1 MTYHHHHHHHH
12 HNNNNNNNNNNN
24 IFIIVSK
31 IPSKKS
37 PAVLVIIFRFRIM
50 NCIVCCILNRRNSA
64 STAAKKEDVQTMKVR
79 CPLNAS
85 LLLLMLLI
93 LAAVSCTAETGKP
106 STGKTIYGFTVKTMD
121 GADLSLADYRGK
133 VILIVNVASK
143 CGFTPQYKG
152 LQELY
157 NKYKN
162 RGFVVL
168 GFPCN
173 QFLSQEPGT
182 NDEIKH
188 FCSITYG
195 ITFPMFDKIDVNGDT
210 AHPLYKY
217 LTSAKGGFIT
227 DSIKWN
233 FTKFLIDRKGTVVK
247 RYPPQT
253 APENMEED
261 IKKLL

>member
-1 MTYHHHHHHHH
+1 MEV
-12 HNNNNNNNNNNN
+12 
-24 IFIIVSK
+24 IAMIIKLFV
-31 IPSKKS
+31 
-37 PAVLVIIFRFRIM
+37 PALIGV
-50 NCIVCCILNRRNSA
+50 
-64 STAAKKEDVQTMKVR
+64 
-79 CPLNAS
+79 
-85 LLLLMLLI
+85 LLI
-93 LAAVSCTAETGKP
+93 ILPIFSCNAETKQQERD
-106 STGKTIYGFTVKTMD
+106 KTIYDFSVKTID
-121 GADLSLADYRGK
+121 GQEQSLSHYKGN
-133 VILIVNVASK
+133 VVLIVNVASK

-162 RGFVVL
+162 QGFVVL

-188 FCSITYG
+188 FCSINYG
-195 ITFPMFDKIDVNGDT
+195 VTFPMFDKIDVNGDT

-253 APENMEED
+253 APENMEEE

>member
-1 MTYHHHHHHHH
+1 M
-12 HNNNNNNNNNNN
+12 
-24 IFIIVSK
+24 IIKLFV
-31 IPSKKS
+31 
-37 PAVLVIIFRFRIM
+37 
-50 NCIVCCILNRRNSA
+50 
-64 STAAKKEDVQTMKVR
+64 AALIGV
-79 CPLNAS
+79 
-85 LLLLMLLI
+85 LLI
-93 LAAVSCTAETGKP
+93 VLPIFSCYAETKQQERD
-106 STGKTIYGFTVKTMD
+106 KTIYDFSVKTID
-121 GADLSLADYRGK
+121 GQEQSLSHYKGN
-133 VILIVNVASK
+133 VVLIVNVASK

-162 RGFVVL
+162 QGFVVL
-168 GFPCN
+168 AFPCN

-188 FCSITYG
+188 FCSINYG

-210 AHPLYKY
+210 AHPLYSY

-253 APENMEED
+253 APENMEEE

>member
-1 MTYHHHHHHHH
+1 MEG
-12 HNNNNNNNNNNN
+12 
-24 IFIIVSK
+24 IAMIIKLFV
-31 IPSKKS
+31 
-37 PAVLVIIFRFRIM
+37 PALIGV
-50 NCIVCCILNRRNSA
+50 
-64 STAAKKEDVQTMKVR
+64 
-79 CPLNAS
+79 
-85 LLLLMLLI
+85 LLI
-93 LAAVSCTAETGKP
+93 VLPIFSCNAETKQQERD
-106 STGKTIYGFTVKTMD
+106 KTIYDFSVKTID
-121 GADLSLADYRGK
+121 GQEQSLSHYKGN
-133 VILIVNVASK
+133 VVLIVNVASK

-157 NKYKN
+157 DKYKN

-188 FCSITYG
+188 FCSINYG

>member
-1 MTYHHHHHHHH
+1 MEV
-12 HNNNNNNNNNNN
+12 
-24 IFIIVSK
+24 IAMIIKLFV
-31 IPSKKS
+31 
-37 PAVLVIIFRFRIM
+37 PALIGV
-50 NCIVCCILNRRNSA
+50 
-64 STAAKKEDVQTMKVR
+64 
-79 CPLNAS
+79 
-85 LLLLMLLI
+85 LLI
-93 LAAVSCTAETGKP
+93 VLPIFSCYAETKQQERD
-106 STGKTIYGFTVKTMD
+106 KTIYDFSVKTID
-121 GADLSLADYRGK
+121 GQEQSLSHYKGN
-133 VILIVNVASK
+133 VVLIVNVASK

-188 FCSITYG
+188 FCSINYG
-195 ITFPMFDKIDVNGDT
+195 VTFPMFDKIDVNGDT